1 MKIIQDLFLTE
12 DGWVVLG
19 VTLISVAVA
28 WGIRAFIQK
37 QVKAL
42 RNFKCFLIQVQ
53 CNAALR
59 MTYSYWL
66 GISFDRHS
74 KVSG

>member
-1 MKIIQDLFLTE
+1 LKIIQDLFLTE

-37 QVKAL
+37 QVKASTKL
-42 RNFKCFLIQVQ
+42 
-53 CNAALR
+53 
-59 MTYSYWL
+59 
-66 GISFDRHS
+66 
-74 KVSG
+74 